1 MNRLLIPSDY
11 ITIRS
16 DEIEKV
22 WTGFPRQ
29 RRTRSILPL
38 RWASSFADNGINAK
52 LAVRGRGQAPQPRSG
67 ASKMP
72 GLRSAMQRRT
82 IMIAD
87 CRSLHLTLSDS
98 SSADLYI

>member
-1 MNRLLIPSDY
+1 MGKQL
-11 ITIRS
+11 
-16 DEIEKV
+16 
-22 WTGFPRQ
+22 
-29 RRTRSILPL
+29 
-38 RWASSFADNGINAK
+38 ADNGINAK

-98 SSADLYI
+98 SSADLYS